1 MYLPLSG
8 YIQKDS
14 EGERMSI
21 NSIGPKSDVYT
32 IKPPEKKVDVHQENE
47 KLGSPDTNRPKQQKS
62 PSDDASASEDIG
74 ACAPSMSTQDFL
86 VLKAQTKDAP
96 YEILD
101 RVIAKMKENVEDA
114 GDAIETLA
122 KLAKKTSKD
131 NLGLQIIE
139 KTLEAVEDLKN
150 PQ

>member
-1 MYLPLSG
+1 MYLPLTG

-21 NSIGPKSDVYT
+21 NPVGPKTDVYA
-32 IKPPEKKVDVHQENE
+32 IKPATKKVDVHQENQ
-47 KLGSPDTNRPKQQKS
+47 KLGAPDTNKAKQQKS
-62 PSDDASASEDIG
+62 PSEDAISSGDAG
-74 ACAPSMSTQDFL
+74 PCTPSMSTQDFL

-139 KTLEAVEDLKN
+139 KTLEAVEDLRN
-150 PQ
+150 SR